1 MVVSMLKFIIEM
13 PESFSLKDKRRVV
26 RSLKDR
32 LMKKYKL
39 SVSEIDLHNSITYA
53 QLGAALVSNSRRYG
67 ESVLEKA
74 VDFIEQEGVGRLHDY
89 SILSEHY

>member
-1 MVVSMLKFIIEM
+1 MVVSMLKCIIEL
-13 PESFSLKDKRRVV
+13 PESSSLKDKRRVI

-39 SVSEIDLHNSITYA
+39 SVSEVDLQNSLTYA
-53 QLGAALVSNSRRYG
+53 QLGAALVSNSRTYG
-67 ESVLEKA
+67 ESVLAKA

-89 SILSEHY
+89 SILSEFY